1 MVMAVLIGATIGV
14 IGGEV
19 TLLGI
24 VALPQMLR
32 LGYDRKL
39 AIGTICAGGAL
50 GSMIPPSIIL
60 VFFGLAANISIGDL
74 LLASVVPGLMLS
86 GSTALHPRS
95 AAASIRGWGRR
106 RRQHERDDPARRE
119 AAS

>member
-1 MVMAVLIGATIGV
+1 MAVLIGATIGV

-24 VALPQMLR
+24 VALPQLLR

-74 LLASVVPGLMLS
+74 LLASVVPGAHARGPLLP
-86 GSTALHPRS
+86 LHPRS
-95 AAASIRGWGRR
+95 AATSIRGSGPAAPAARA
-106 RRQHERDDPARRE
+106 DDPARPR
-119 AAS
+119 SSS